1 MNIYLSIE
9 IKNRDFFSR
18 FLLGCESALKG
29 NEVFI
34 GDINSLAKKNLL
46 KPGIYHDKSLTPTN
60 NRISK
65 LKHLKKKNFVVTT
78 QDEEAGHLN
87 ESSEEYINS
96 RYGKQTLDLTDC
108 IFTWGRFDY
117 LNLTKNYKNYK
128 KKFYN
133 TGNPRIDFWR
143 EDFKK
148 FFNKKKKKYILISS
162 NFGTVFGLKNL
173 CHQYKVLYDLEYFKR
188 GVSENLL
195 LERMTIESTLI
206 ENLFLVLKKIAKKY
220 KKVNF
225 LFRPHPL
232 ENSDDIKFVFKDY
245 NNIVVENKG
254 SLSEMISNARIV
266 IHNGCTGGLEAAVRS
281 IPTISFMPI
290 NKTTGH
296 TIANRSGIKCKNE
309 ISLIKLI
316 NKYYKDKKKNYKP
329 NNYKEIK
336 IRLEN
341 LGEVPSFKKIVKIW
355 ERFKTKERSIQNNQL
370 LISLYCNYRKI
381 RKKFSSNPIYN
392 SKFRPF
398 KFEEVNEHKQKLE
411 IIYPE
416 FKKVSFK
423 IIGDKLVYLHKI
435 D

>member
-148 FFNKKKKKYILISS
+148 FFNKKKK
-162 NFGTVFGLKNL
+162 
-173 CHQYKVLYDLEYFKR
+173 
-188 GVSENLL
+188 
-195 LERMTIESTLI
+195 
-206 ENLFLVLKKIAKKY
+206 
-220 KKVNF
+220 
-225 LFRPHPL
+225 
-232 ENSDDIKFVFKDY
+232 
-245 NNIVVENKG
+245 NI
-254 SLSEMISNARIV
+254 
-266 IHNGCTGGLEAAVRS
+266 
-281 IPTISFMPI
+281 F
-290 NKTTGH
+290 
-296 TIANRSGIKCKNE
+296 
-309 ISLIKLI
+309 
-316 NKYYKDKKKNYKP
+316 
-329 NNYKEIK
+329 
-336 IRLEN
+336 
-341 LGEVPSFKKIVKIW
+341 
-355 ERFKTKERSIQNNQL
+355 
-370 LISLYCNYRKI
+370 
-381 RKKFSSNPIYN
+381 
-392 SKFRPF
+392 
-398 KFEEVNEHKQKLE
+398 
-411 IIYPE
+411 
-416 FKKVSFK
+416 
-423 IIGDKLVYLHKI
+423 
-435 D
+435 